1 MACATLVRR
10 GGPLPK
16 QAKSLPAKWLH
27 LDLAPIQ
34 TKSRW
39 DPKGLPA
46 HSFWNT
52 PVPPLLGRS
61 HQRQKSSNL
70 RRLKVQHVQPLADA
84 RRHHANGGADFFI
97 LKQLQLAAEPRF
109 KVQSLKLRGHFLQWS
124 SKALG
129 NCWFATSPIA
139 FRCLWLSA
147 TCSSSS
153 LQWVE
158 SKWIDEQK
166 ASLVD

>member
-1 MACATLVRR
+1 MACATLV
-10 GGPLPK
+10 GGGEPLPK
-16 QAKSLPAKWLH
+16 LAKSLPARWLH

-34 TKSRW
+34 TKSCW

-46 HSFWNT
+46 RSSWNT

-70 RRLKVQHVQPLADA
+70 RRLKVQHVQPWNLCSSLTQGDTMQTAA
-84 RRHHANGGADFFI
+84 PDFFI

-124 SKALG
+124 SKA
-129 NCWFATSPIA
+129 
-139 FRCLWLSA
+139 FRCLRLSA

-153 LQWVE
+153 LLWVE
-158 SKWIDEQK
+158 SKWINEQK
-166 ASLVD
+166 TSLVTGS